1 MKSYLLIG
9 KSIHKMSKHI
19 WKTGRTSIGPQN
31 VFGFHQKNIKTANV
45 ILNHP
50 SILPNTSDNV
60 NEAVWII
67 EETPASM
74 SALYSEMEQLPLNLK
89 TQVFTFGANLT
100 SHSSIEHYFKEV
112 YKPYTEH
119 AIIVN
124 MIGNW
129 TPEKGLSVTAESIWT
144 RRMDL
149 QGAVFRVAI
158 LTVSR

>member
-1 MKSYLLIG
+1 
-9 KSIHKMSKHI
+9 MSKHI
-19 WKTGRTSIGPQN
+19 WKTGRTSIGPHN
-31 VFGFHQKNIKTANV
+31 TFGSRQKNTKTANV
-45 ILNHP
+45 LLNHP
-50 SILPNTSDNV
+50 YSTTLIHPITSDNV